1 MKYKNPGLAVDII
14 VERNGKV
21 LLIKRKDAPY
31 KGEWAFPGGF
41 IDYGKET
48 IEQTAVREL
57 KEETELIAELKDI
70 ELLGVASK
78 PDRDPRGHVVA
89 LQFIVKKAEG
99 EPKAADDAEE
109 AEWFSFDNMPKL
121 AFDHEETFEKYK
133 AWRKKNGG
141 LQ

>member
-14 VERNGKV
+14 VEREGK
-21 LLIKRKDAPY
+21 LLLVKRKHGPY

-57 KEETELIAELKDI
+57 KEETQLIAELKDI

-89 LQFIVKKAEG
+89 IQFIVKEFKG
-99 EPKAADDAEE
+99 EPKADDDAEE
-109 AEWFSFDNMPKL
+109 ADWFSLNITPKL
-121 AFDHEETFEKYK
+121 AFDHQETLEKYK
-133 AWRKKNGG
+133 TWREKNG
-141 LQ
+141 